1 MVVFALVEE
10 ADNGERDEDAEAD
23 REESI
28 ESTSSPFRSWSSR
41 NVVTP
46 FPVATSGYRSRFVYL
61 SPLFRLFVTRHYF
74 ISPLFSSKR
83 RCILSNER

>member
-23 REESI
+23 REESNRRLRFARGHL
-28 ESTSSPFRSWSSR
+28 ETSFLLSPWLR
-41 NVVTP
+41 VGIALVL
-46 FPVATSGYRSRFVYL
+46 VYL